1 MQCETVHAQLADFLS
16 HALTDAESEEIR
28 LHLVGCRACRNEA
41 DGFAE
46 TWRMLG
52 SIASPAPDSAR
63 MRTRLTSI
71 IDGFE
76 HAITSAPAPGLRGR
90 LAALFTRQSHQRLLR
105 AASACALVAI
115 GIAIG
120 HYMVPPSGG
129 SERTLV
135 GSERTRPTETSAEIV
150 AMRGELRDLREMITL
165 SLMQQQS
172 ASNRLK
178 GVSWSGQIDRP
189 SSEVVAA
196 LLDTLMHDPNVNV
209 RLATIDALERFA
221 SQDIVRRG
229 TIQAVDRQVSPLV
242 QIALIDF
249 MVKVNERESIGT
261 LRRLSEDPKV
271 NAAVRARAVWGLQ
284 QLG

>member
-1 MQCETVHAQLADFLS
+1 M
-16 HALTDAESEEIR
+16 
-28 LHLVGCRACRNEA
+28 
-41 DGFAE
+41 
-46 TWRMLG
+46 
-52 SIASPAPDSAR
+52 
-63 MRTRLTSI
+63 
-71 IDGFE
+71 
-76 HAITSAPAPGLRGR
+76 
-90 LAALFTRQSHQRLLR
+90 R
-105 AASACALVAI
+105 AAAACALATI

-120 HYMVPPSGG
+120 NYMTTPASFAPDVATVS
-129 SERTLV
+129 SD
-135 GSERTRPTETSAEIV
+135 TEIA
-150 AMRGELRDLREMITL
+150 AMRGELRDLREMVTL

-221 SQDIVRRG
+221 SQDVVRRG

-249 MVKVNERESIGT
+249 MVKVKDHESVGT
-261 LRRLSEDPKV
+261 LRRLSTDPAV
-271 NAAVRARAVWGLQ
+271 NDAVRMRAVSALQ